1 MVSMPLTIG
10 SKVKLNNGVE
20 MPWLGLGVWQLSSKE
35 TLECVAHAL
44 KFGYRHIDTATLYG
58 NECEVGEAVRKSGI
72 PREQVF
78 VTTKLWNNDQG
89 KDRTPRAFEES
100 LNELKLG
107 YIDLYLIHWPVKGLR
122 QQTWDALLKL
132 QDKGKYRALGVS
144 NYTIKHLEEL
154 LANSSVVPAVNQVE
168 FQPFLYQKELLNFCK
183 KHGIQLEAYSPL
195 TKGQRLND
203 PRLIDVAKR
212 YKRSVP
218 QMLIRW
224 CLQHEVVA
232 IPKSATKKRI
242 EENASIFDFSISE
255 KDMASIDSLNE
266 DFRCTWDPSEIP

>member
-1 MVSMPLTIG
+1 MALNINSRVR
-10 SKVKLNNGVE
+10 LNNGIE
-20 MPWLGLGVWQLSSKE
+20 MPWLGLGVWQMSSKE
-35 TLECVAHAL
+35 TLECVVHAL

-89 KDRTPRAFEES
+89 KDRPARSLEES
-100 LNELKLG
+100 LKELNLG
-107 YIDLYLIHWPVKGLR
+107 HIDLYLIHWPVKGLR

-168 FQPFLYQKELLNFCK
+168 FQPFLYQKELLRFCK

-203 PRLIDVAKR
+203 PRLLDIAKR

-242 EENASIFDFSISE
+242 EENATIFDFSISE
-255 KDMASIDSLNE
+255 KDMAFIDSLNE